1 MKQHITGEW
10 CSPFLDKDRIMETIT
25 FYSYKGGVGRTL
37 ALSNLA
43 MYLYHLGFK
52 VCLMDFDLEAPGVP
66 YKFPTLIKVEDINNG
81 LVDYIHFFLKK
92 GRFPSSLKKFSRE
105 IFPVEKSRGS
115 IRIIPA
121 GNTLSAEYWKE
132 ISSINWYSL
141 FYDED
146 EESNVG
152 IPFFFELKERIEQE
166 FKPDFL
172 LIDSRSGIT
181 EMSGICT
188 SILPD
193 KVVFFIIN
201 NKENLEGARQ
211 ILRGLQNVKRIA
223 NQEPIKIIFSL
234 SRIPAPQSDKKEEIE
249 AEKKILHYIIDYV
262 NTSIEDLSNQLNL
275 DDICVLHSER
285 QLELSEVLKI
295 TGEEVTDQTTL
306 YHDYLKLF
314 SKIIPI
320 SQFPHKTPHIAF
332 ISFHGADRAAAMRLV
347 SNLRTDGI
355 DVWLDVNELR
365 GGDNV
370 KETIITAIDKCPVFI
385 PIISQH
391 SKKLLQ
397 EDGELSYHIQE
408 WEYAHFIKLSGNKSK
423 VIIPVIID
431 DTGRY
436 SMYKNFRDFYS
447 IHIPGGNRK
456 GEYDLLKNK
465 LLEIQKKTR

>member
-1 MKQHITGEW
+1 
-10 CSPFLDKDRIMETIT
+10 METIT

-52 VCLMDFDLEAPGVP
+52 VCLIDFDLEAPGIP
-66 YKFPTLIKVEDINNG
+66 YKFPTLIKTEDINNG

-92 GRFPSSLKKFSRE
+92 GRFPPSLKKFSRE
-105 IFPVEKSRGS
+105 ILPAEKSRGG

-121 GNTLSAEYWKE
+121 GNTLSAEYWKK

-141 FYDED
+141 FFDED
-146 EESNVG
+146 DDSNVG

-234 SRIPAPQSDKKEEIE
+234 SRIPAPLSDKKEEIE
-249 AEKKILHYIIDYV
+249 AEKKILRYIIDYV
-262 NTSIEDLSNQLNL
+262 NASIEDLSNQLNL

-295 TGEEVTDQTTL
+295 TGEEVTGQTTL

-320 SQFPHKTPHIAF
+320 SQFSHKTSYIAY
-332 ISFHGADRAAAMRLV
+332 ISFHGADREAAVRLV
-347 SNLRTDGI
+347 SNLRADGI
-355 DVWLDVNELR
+355 DVWLDTSEFKP
-365 GGDNV
+365 GDDIERDIISAI
-370 KETIITAIDKCPVFI
+370 KECPVFI
-385 PIISQH
+385 PLISTN
-391 SKKLLQ
+391 SKRLFRYGKPMF
-397 EDGELSYHIQE
+397 HFRE
-408 WEYAHFIKLSGNKSK
+408 WEWLNVFNKMERNKSK
-423 VIIPVIID
+423 TIIPIIID
-431 DTGRY
+431 DTDW
-436 SMYKNFRDFYS
+436 MYDKFRNFYS
-447 IHIPGGNRK
+447 LKIPYGK
-456 GEYDLLKNK
+456 KESEDYEKLKKK
-465 LLEIQKKTR
+465 LLEIQEKTR

>member
-1 MKQHITGEW
+1 
-10 CSPFLDKDRIMETIT
+10 METIT

-37 ALSNLA
+37 ALANLA

-52 VCLMDFDLEAPGVP
+52 VCLMDFDLEAPGLP
-66 YKFPTLIKVEDINNG
+66 YKFPTLIKTEDINDG

-92 GRFPSSLKKFSRE
+92 GRFPSSLKKFSLE
-105 IFPVEKSRGS
+105 LLPDEKSRGI

-121 GNTLSAEYWKE
+121 GNSLSADYWKK

-146 EESNVG
+146 DDSNVG

-166 FKPDFL
+166 FNPDFL

-193 KVVFFIIN
+193 KVVFFIVN

-211 ILRGLQNVKRIA
+211 ILRGLQKVKRIA

-234 SRIPAPQSDKKEEIE
+234 SRIPAPLSDKKEEIE
-249 AEKKILHYIIDYV
+249 AEKKILRYIIDYV
-262 NTSIEDLSNQLNL
+262 NTSIEDLSDQLNL

-295 TGEEVTDQTTL
+295 TGEEVTEQTTL

-314 SKIIPI
+314 SKVLPI
-320 SQFPHKTPHIAF
+320 SQFPHKTSHIAY
-332 ISFHGADRAAAMRLV
+332 ISFHGADREVATRLV
-347 SNLRTDGI
+347 SNLRADGI
-355 DVWLDVNELR
+355 DVWLDVYELK
-365 GGDNV
+365 GGDDIT
-370 KETIITAIDKCPVFI
+370 ESIITAINKCPVFI

-391 SKKLLQ
+391 STNLLRD
-397 EDGELSYHIQE
+397 DGMLNFHVKE
-408 WEYAHFIKLSGNKSK
+408 WEYAHSISLGGNRSK
-423 VIIPVIID
+423 VIIPVVID
-431 DTGRY
+431 RTGTY
-436 SMYKNFRDFYS
+436 SMYEGFKNIYS
-447 IHIPGGNRK
+447 YHIPGGNREGDYNK
-456 GEYDLLKNK
+456 LKNN
-465 LLEIQKKTR
+465 LLRLQR

>member
-1 MKQHITGEW
+1 
-10 CSPFLDKDRIMETIT
+10 METIT

-52 VCLMDFDLEAPGVP
+52 VCLMDFDLEAPGLP
-66 YKFPTLIKVEDINNG
+66 YKFPTLIKTEDINDG

-92 GRFPSSLKKFSRE
+92 SRFPSSLKKFSLE
-105 IFPVEKSRGS
+105 ILPAEKSRGS

-121 GNTLSAEYWKE
+121 GNTLSADYWKK

-146 EESNVG
+146 DDSNVG
-152 IPFFFELKERIEQE
+152 IPFFFELKEQIEQE

-201 NKENLEGARQ
+201 NNENLEGARQ
-211 ILRGLQNVKRIA
+211 ILRGLQKVKRIA

-234 SRIPAPQSDKKEEIE
+234 SRIPAPLSDKKEEIE
-249 AEKKILHYIIDYV
+249 AEKKILGYIIDYV
-262 NTSIEDLSNQLNL
+262 NASIEDLSNQLNF

-320 SQFPHKTPHIAF
+320 SQFPHESPHIAF
-332 ISFHGADRAAAMRLV
+332 ISFHGADREAAMRLI
-347 SNLRTDGI
+347 SNLRADGI
-355 DVWLDVNELR
+355 DVWLDADELS

-385 PIISQH
+385 PIISKH
-391 SKKLLQ
+391 SKNLLKD
-397 EDGELSYHIQE
+397 DGELSYHIKE
-408 WEYAHFIKLSGNKSK
+408 WEYANSIRLNRDKSK
-423 VIIPVIID
+423 AIIPVIID
-431 DTGRY
+431 HSGKDPI
-436 SMYKNFRDFYS
+436 YKEFRNFYS
-447 IHIPGGNRK
+447 FYIPGGSRE
-456 GEYDLLKNK
+456 GSYDILKNK
-465 LLEIQKKTR
+465 LLEIQKKNR

>member
-1 MKQHITGEW
+1 
-10 CSPFLDKDRIMETIT
+10 METIT

-37 ALSNLA
+37 ALANLA

-52 VCLMDFDLEAPGVP
+52 VCLMDFDLEAPGIP
-66 YKFPTLIKVEDINNG
+66 YKFPTLIKVEDIDNG
-81 LVDYIHFFLKK
+81 LVDYIQFFLKK

-105 IFPVEKSRGS
+105 ILPAEKSRGS

-121 GNTLSAEYWKE
+121 GNTLSTGYWGK

-146 EESNVG
+146 DDSNVG

-172 LIDSRSGIT
+172 LMDSRSGIT

-211 ILRGLQNVKRIA
+211 ILRGLQKVKRIA

-234 SRIPAPQSDKKEEIE
+234 SRIPVPLNDKKEEIE
-249 AEKKILHYIIDYV
+249 AEKKILDYIIDYV
-262 NTSIEDLSNQLNL
+262 NTSIDDLSNQLNL

-295 TGEEVTDQTTL
+295 TGEEVADQTTL

-320 SQFPHKTPHIAF
+320 SQFPHKTPHIAY
-332 ISFHGADRAAAMRLV
+332 ISFHGADRTVAMQLV
-347 SNLRTDGI
+347 SNLRADGI
-355 DVWLDVNELR
+355 DVWLDTSEFKP
-365 GGDNV
+365 GDDIERDIINAI
-370 KETIITAIDKCPVFI
+370 KECPVFI
-385 PIISQH
+385 PLISTH
-391 SKKLLQ
+391 SKRFSR
-397 EDGELSYHIQE
+397 DNGESMFHVRE
-408 WEYAHFIKLSGNKSK
+408 WEWLNALNKMERNKSK
-423 VIIPVIID
+423 TIIPITID
-431 DTGRY
+431 DTDW
-436 SMYKNFRDFYS
+436 MYDKFRNFYS
-447 IHIPGGNRK
+447 LRIPNGKRESEGYEK
-456 GEYDLLKNK
+456 LKER